1 MKFTHYVGYFLN
13 PKDRTKF
20 TVVAAL
26 TDSTAAY
33 ILLDELRKAD
43 SFYVLLPGHD
53 VTGRELVDQKGA
65 RIKPQ

>member
-1 MKFTHYVGYFLN
+1 MRFTHYIGWFLN

-26 TDSTAAY
+26 TDPAAAY
-33 ILLDELRKAD
+33 VLLDELRKVD
-43 SFYVLLPGHD
+43 SSYELLSGHD
-53 VTGRELVDQKGA
+53 VTGRELFDQKGA